1 MRQHQRRING
11 ERAEQLFCLGVVE
24 IVKAASERLA
34 IEGHDACV
42 GTRHAKVQAGRVRA
56 KGLFDIRRS
65 QPLQNITDGSM
76 GGRSFPADFEGFIEL
91 SSMDLDEGADAAVR
105 VRAADNRQ
113 NGKQQN
119 V

>member
-1 MRQHQRRING
+1 
-11 ERAEQLFCLGVVE
+11 
-24 IVKAASERLA
+24 
-34 IEGHDACV
+34 
-42 GTRHAKVQAGRVRA
+42 
-56 KGLFDIRRS
+56 
-65 QPLQNITDGSM
+65 M